1 MDLRDL
7 AYFQT
12 IAELGHLGRAAEVL
26 HRTKPALTKCI
37 RRLEISLGTRLFR
50 REGRRI
56 LLTEVGEV
64 LLRKARQMRALAD
77 DAAAE
82 IAKVADGSV
91 GHVRIGTGPTVAEY
105 ILPDLFA
112 RVMKNHP
119 KLTIE
124 ITVGLG
130 NALRAALVD
139 NHLDVIISAI
149 LPSDG
154 ESFSAYH
161 FATDEVVVVASPH
174 HPLHG
179 RKLAPEDLL
188 AYKWVLPDR
197 SVASRQWIDGV
208 FASRGLRTP
217 EVLVETGSLQLLP
230 ILIERTDVL
239 GFTPR
244 SNLLPG
250 HIAAPLVELPLEAT
264 TMRRQIGVLCR
275 REPEPSPALTKLL
288 QIVRNT
294 SPSLT
299 QDGTTR
305 GQRSRNTRPSGRR
318 VAGPAR

>member
-7 AYFQT
+7 AYFRM
-12 IAELGHLGRAAEVL
+12 IAELGHLGRAAEAL

-37 RRLEISLGTRLFR
+37 RRLEASLGTRLFR

-64 LLRKARQMRALAD
+64 LLRRAGQMRALVD
-77 DAAAE
+77 DTAME

-112 RVMKNHP
+112 RVMQKHP

-139 NHLDVIISAI
+139 NRVDVIVSTI

-154 ESFSAYH
+154 DLFSAYH
-161 FATDEVVVVASPH
+161 FATDEVVVVASPR
-174 HPLHG
+174 HPLVRRRIG
-179 RKLAPEDLL
+179 AEDLL

-208 FASRGLRTP
+208 FATRGLRTP

-250 HIAAPLVELPLEAT
+250 RIAAPLAELPLEAT
-264 TMRRQIGVLCR
+264 TMRRQIGVLYR
-275 REPEPSPALTKLL
+275 KVPDPSPALMKLL
-288 QIVRNT
+288 QIVQSTNQVLSKDIAIHGRK
-294 SPSLT
+294 
-299 QDGTTR
+299 
-305 GQRSRNTRPSGRR
+305 SRTARLSGKE
-318 VAGPAR
+318 VAKHGR

>member
-112 RVMKNHP
+112 RVMQIHP

-139 NHLDVIISAI
+139 NRLDVIISAI
-149 LPSDG
+149 LPSDS
-154 ESFSAYH
+154 ELFSTYH
-161 FATDEVVVVASPH
+161 FATDEVVVVASPR
-174 HPLHG
+174 HPLYR
-179 RKLAPEDLL
+179 RKLIPEDLL

-197 SVASRQWIDGV
+197 SVASRQWIDGI

-250 HIAAPLVELPLEAT
+250 RIAAPLVELPLEAT

-318 VAGPAR
+318 VAGPSR